1 MSVFFDLDAC
11 NNFQQVYDYFLKNKL
26 FDEAYLP
33 ILKSIFE
40 EDNGVHILI
49 NENEIIRFTG
59 LMEEKDINFWVQTGW
74 TVYTFTE

>member
-11 NNFQQVYDYFLKNKL
+11 NNFQQLYEYFLKNKL

-33 ILKSIFE
+33 MLRSVFDKE
-40 EDNGVHILI
+40 GGVNILI
-49 NENEIIRFTG
+49 NENELIRFTG
-59 LMEEKDINFWVQTGW
+59 LMQEKDIDFWVQTGW

>member
-1 MSVFFDLDAC
+1 MSIHFDLDAC

-33 ILKSIFE
+33 ILKSIFK